1 MHLLKFRQDKRFSTS
16 ENKLQ
21 VRKKSLSILFILKKI
36 QVDKSFVSE
45 TSSNFVT
52 QMWYN
57 SKILRQRDALNRS
70 QLNFPLFGI
79 V

>member
-21 VRKKSLSILFILKKI
+21 VWKESLFILFILKKI

>member
-21 VRKKSLSILFILKKI
+21 VWKKSLFMLFILKKI

-45 TSSNFVT
+45 TSSNFVA

-57 SKILRQRDALNRS
+57 NKILRQRDALNRS
-70 QLNFPLFGI
+70 QLNFPLFG
-79 V
+79 VV